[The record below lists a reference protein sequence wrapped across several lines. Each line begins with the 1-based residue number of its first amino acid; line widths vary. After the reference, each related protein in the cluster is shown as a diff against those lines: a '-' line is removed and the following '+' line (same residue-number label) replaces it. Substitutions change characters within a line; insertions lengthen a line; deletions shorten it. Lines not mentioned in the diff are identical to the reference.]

1 MLIKFFRNG
10 QGGGAGPVDYLIAR
24 EVVSYDQNRNAIRD
38 ERGNVMLFSREPLP
52 AIVQGDADRMRTL
65 IDTCPHQ
72 WTYRAGVIAFTAA
85 DAPSPDQQRHVM
97 DRFEE
102 LAFAG
107 LDPDQSDTLWVRHTH
122 EGRVELHFVTPRM
135 ELESGRS
142 LNIAPPGYQ
151 KHYDNLRDVLNK
163 EHSWN
168 DPLAPERSRE
178 TVSLIESVKR
188 GEARELIHDWILKR
202 IETGEVHDRQSMT
215 AALQA
220 AGFEIPRTG
229 KNYLTVRDPE
239 SDERWRLK
247 GGLFREDWTRENT
260 LERAI
265 ERTAIQPSRSGSR
278 LDSINIEELRERLQR
293 SIEGRAQYHRARY
306 AGVHDREP
314 TAIERSLGSDRA
326 EHRSLAPDGATF
338 LPDHERIHAF
348 DHSDEFRRELVLGGV
363 DDRPCPEREPLAN
376 GASDQPDQQ
385 RQNPHMGCP
394 APASDQLPERQRPN
408 ALLADRGEGIGH
420 DRHETDGQWSSRT
433 AFTAGNRI
441 ADIRRRIGEGIGAL
455 ARTIQSAGETLDR
468 TDRAAVTGLGRISEI
483 AGRITGIVSERL
495 SQLREAFQRNDTER
509 DGRDSFSLTEHSADL
524 RNESTETLIKRGPA
538 LGRDRS

>member
-1 MLIKFFRNG
+1 M
-10 QGGGAGPVDYLIAR
+10 
-24 EVVSYDQNRNAIRD
+24 SYDQNRNAVRD

-52 AIVQGDADRMRTL
+52 EIVQGDADRMRNL
-65 IDTCPHQ
+65 IDACPHQ
-72 WTYRAGVIAFTAA
+72 WTYRAGVIAFTAE
-85 DAPSPDQQRHVM
+85 DAPTPDQQRHVM

-107 LDPDQSDTLWVRHTH
+107 LEPDQRDILWVRHTH

-163 EHSWN
+163 EHGWN

-178 TVSLIESVKR
+178 TVSLIESVRR
-188 GEARELIHDWILKR
+188 GEAREIIHDWILER
-202 IETGEVHDRQSMT
+202 IETGEIHDRQSMT

-229 KNYLTVRDPE
+229 KNYLTVHDPE

-247 GGLFREDWTRENT
+247 GELFREDWTRENT
-260 LERAI
+260 LERAL

-278 LDSINIEELRERLQR
+278 LDAARIEELRERLQR
-293 SIEGRAQYHRARY
+293 SIEGRTQYHRARY
-306 AGVHDREP
+306 ARVHDREP

-326 EHRSLAPDGATF
+326 EHRSPAPDGPA
-338 LPDHERIHAF
+338 LLSNHERIHPS
-348 DHSDEFRRELVLGGV
+348 DHSDEFRRELVLGGF
-363 DDRPCPEREPLAN
+363 DDRPSPEREPLAN
-376 GASDQPDQQ
+376 GVSDQSDQQ
-385 RQNPHMGCP
+385 RQNPHMGRP
-394 APASDQLPERQRPN
+394 ATASDQLPERQGPD
-408 ALLADRGEGIGH
+408 ALLADRREGIGH
-420 DRHETDGQWSSRT
+420 DQHEGNGQRPSRA
-433 AFTAGNRI
+433 AFAAGNRI

-455 ARTIQSAGETLDR
+455 TRTIQSAGETLDR
-468 TDRAAVTGLGRISEI
+468 TDRTAVTGLGRLSEI

-495 SQLREAFQRNDTER
+495 SRLRDAFQRNDNER
-509 DGRDSFSLTEHSADL
+509 ADRDAFSSAGHSAGQ
-524 RNESTETLIKRGPA
+524 RNEATDTLIKRSPA